1 VGKDWVNQAFYP
13 LDLAFLTGSRKEVTP
28 MFLSNL
34 MLFATIIVF
43 LALTPGPD
51 VIYITTRGIAQ
62 GRRAA
67 LLSTVGICI
76 GYLVYTMFAA
86 LGLSALLQSSAIA
99 FDIVRYA
106 GAIYL
111 VYLGIRTL
119 LSKQGG
125 PLTLGVVASVPPK
138 RILRQGMLTSMLN
151 PKGILVFAAL
161 LPQFV
166 NPHIGNVPL
175 QMTAFGLTFTLIC
188 LCIYGGYAYLSGSF
202 GEKLAARPRFASVLK
217 YLTGSVLIGLGAR
230 LLFLERS

>member
-1 VGKDWVNQAFYP
+1 
-13 LDLAFLTGSRKEVTP
+13 
-28 MFLSNL
+28 
-34 MLFATIIVF
+34 MLFATIIIF

-62 GRRAA
+62 GRTAA

-76 GYLVYTMFAA
+76 GYLVYTTLAA

-99 FDIVRYA
+99 FEIVRYA

-111 VYLGIRTL
+111 LYLGIRAL
-119 LSKQGG
+119 LSKHSG
-125 PLTLGVVASVPPK
+125 PQTPGAAAGPVSPG
-138 RILRQGMLTSMLN
+138 RILQQGILTSMLN

-166 NPHIGNVPL
+166 NPRIGSVPL

-188 LCIYGGYAYLSGSF
+188 LCVYAAYAFLSGSL
-202 GEKLAARPRFASVLK
+202 GEKLATQPRFATVLRW
-217 YLTGSVLIGLGAR
+217 LTASVLIGLGAR
-230 LLFLERS
+230 LFFLERR

>member
-1 VGKDWVNQAFYP
+1 
-13 LDLAFLTGSRKEVTP
+13 
-28 MFLSNL
+28 MFISNL
-34 MLFATIIVF
+34 ILFATIIIF

-51 VIYITTRGIAQ
+51 VIYITTRGMAQ

-67 LLSTVGICI
+67 WLSAVGICI
-76 GYLVYTMFAA
+76 GYLVYTMLAA
-86 LGLSALLQSSAIA
+86 LGLSALLRSSAMS

-106 GAIYL
+106 GGIYL

-119 LSKQGG
+119 LSKAGG
-125 PLTLGVVASVPPK
+125 PLTKGAVNAAPPS
-138 RILRQGMLTSMLN
+138 RILQQGILTSMLN

-166 NPHIGNVPL
+166 NSHLGSVPL

-188 LCIYGGYAYLSGSF
+188 LCIYGGYVYLSGSL
-202 GEKLAARPRFASVLK
+202 GEKLATQPRFVSVLK

>member
-1 VGKDWVNQAFYP
+1 
-13 LDLAFLTGSRKEVTP
+13 

-34 MLFATIIVF
+34 LLFASIIVV

-51 VIYITTRGIAQ
+51 VIYITTRGMAQ

-76 GYLVYTMFAA
+76 GYLVYTMLAA
-86 LGLSALLQSSAIA
+86 LGVSALLQSSVIA
-99 FDIVRYA
+99 FDIVRYT

-119 LSKQGG
+119 LSKHGG
-125 PLTLGVVASVPPK
+125 PLTLGAVNPAPPG
-138 RILRQGMLTSMLN
+138 RILQQGILTSMLN

-166 NPHIGNVPL
+166 NAHLGSVPL

-188 LCIYGGYAYLSGSF
+188 LCIYGGYAYLSGSL
-202 GEKLAARPRFASVLK
+202 GEKLATQPRFASVLRW
-217 YLTGSVLIGLGAR
+217 LTGSVLIGLGVR

>member
-1 VGKDWVNQAFYP
+1 
-13 LDLAFLTGSRKEVTP
+13 
-28 MFLSNL
+28 MFVSNL
-34 MLFATIIVF
+34 LLFASIIVV

-62 GRRAA
+62 GRKAA

-76 GYLVYTMFAA
+76 GYLVYTTLAA
-86 LGLSALLQSSAIA
+86 LGLSAILQSSTIA

-111 VYLGIRTL
+111 VYLGIRAF
-119 LSKQGG
+119 LSKNLSS
-125 PLTLGVVASVPPK
+125 LTRGVVNPLPAR
-138 RILRQGMLTSMLN
+138 RIVHQGILTSMLN

-166 NPHIGNVPL
+166 NPHLGGVPL

-188 LCIYGGYAYLSGSF
+188 LCVYGGYAYLSGRL
-202 GEKLAARPRFASVLK
+202 GEKLATKPRFASVLSF
-217 YLTGSVLIGLGAR
+217 LTGSVLIGLGAR

>member
-1 VGKDWVNQAFYP
+1 
-13 LDLAFLTGSRKEVTP
+13 
-28 MFLSNL
+28 MFFSNL
-34 MLFATIIVF
+34 LLFASIIVV

-62 GRRAA
+62 GRTAA

-76 GYLVYTMFAA
+76 GYLVYTMLAA
-86 LGLSALLQSSAIA
+86 LGLSALLQSSVIA

-111 VYLGIRTL
+111 LYLGIRTL
-119 LSKQGG
+119 MSKAGD
-125 PLTLGVVASVPPK
+125 PLRLRAVNPVPAG
-138 RILRQGMLTSMLN
+138 RILQQGILTSMLN

-166 NPHIGNVPL
+166 NPQIGSVPL

-188 LCIYGGYAYLSGSF
+188 LCIYGGYAYLSGRL
-202 GEKLAARPRFASVLK
+202 GEKLATQPRFASVLRW
-217 YLTGSVLIGLGAR
+217 LTGSVLIGLGAR
-230 LLFLERS
+230 LFFLERRS

>member
-1 VGKDWVNQAFYP
+1 
-13 LDLAFLTGSRKEVTP
+13 
-28 MFLSNL
+28 MFVSNL
-34 MLFATIIVF
+34 LLFASIIVV

-51 VIYITTRGIAQ
+51 IIYITTRGMAQ

-76 GYLVYTMFAA
+76 GYLVYTILAA
-86 LGLSALLQSSAIA
+86 MGLSALLQSSAIA

-106 GAIYL
+106 GAGYL
-111 VYLGIRTL
+111 VYLGIRAL
-119 LSKQGG
+119 LAKAGG
-125 PLTLGVVASVPPK
+125 PLTKGEVYAAPAG
-138 RILRQGMLTSMLN
+138 RILQQGILTSMLN

-166 NPHIGNVPL
+166 NPHLGSVPL

-188 LCIYGGYAYLSGSF
+188 LCIYGGYAYLSGSL
-202 GEKLAARPRFASVLK
+202 GEKLAAQPRFVSVLRW
-217 YLTGSVLIGLGAR
+217 LTGSVLIGLGAR